1 MRENDVETEAI
12 APMDE
17 DRIQAEIEHD
27 LRDQIAHNIDKGVL
41 KSTGEG
47 EASYS
52 LRGMFYLWFQ
62 FLLDLVAV
70 L

>member
-1 MRENDVETEAI
+1 
-12 APMDE
+12 MDE

-27 LRDQIAHNIDKGVL
+27 LRDQIAHNIEEGVL

-47 EASYS
+47 AAKYS

-62 FLLDLVAV
+62 FLLDLVR